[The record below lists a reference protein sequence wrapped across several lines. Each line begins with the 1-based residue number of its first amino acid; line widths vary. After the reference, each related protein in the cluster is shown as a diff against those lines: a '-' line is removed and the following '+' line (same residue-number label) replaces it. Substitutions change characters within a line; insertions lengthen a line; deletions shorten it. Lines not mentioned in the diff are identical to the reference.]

1 MTDEV
6 ERLIERQVRAWPL
19 LAKGIE
25 GLARARTRSVK
36 VDWYEVAVRHI
47 PHRIAS
53 TTAEVDSASI
63 AKRPC
68 FLCAEH
74 LPPEEEGLPFG
85 NEFVIYCNP
94 LPIVNS
100 HLTIAHRAHTPQRIA
115 QQFGNMLE
123 LAAALPGYFVI
134 YNGPQCGASAPD
146 HMHFQAGARDLFP
159 IEKDTARSAGVTIP
173 NYGRNVFM
181 FRERDQATV
190 IAKVNLALE
199 LLAQV
204 SDGRVEPMVNIAA
217 FYDDSHWVAYL
228 FPRGKHRPE
237 VYYTGEFVI
246 SPAAIDLCGIL
257 VAPRAKDFETI
268 TAETIATVFREIT
281 LPEETFC
288 EVADRLESAP

>member
-134 YNGPQCGASAPD
+134 YNGPQCGASAPEIY
-146 HMHFQAGARDLFP
+146 FQSKRTP
-159 IEKDTARSAGVTIP
+159 
-173 NYGRNVFM
+173 
-181 FRERDQATV
+181 RE
-190 IAKVNLALE
+190 ALV
-199 LLAQV
+199 LP
-204 SDGRVEPMVNIAA
+204 SRT
-217 FYDDSHWVAYL
+217 
-228 FPRGKHRPE
+228 
-237 VYYTGEFVI
+237 TGETF
-246 SPAAIDLCGIL
+246 SCFAS
-257 VAPRAKDFETI
+257 
-268 TAETIATVFREIT
+268 ATKQR
-281 LPEETFC
+281 
-288 EVADRLESAP
+288 S